1 MRAGHAIA
9 MFVVVVTLAAL
20 LWPSRGTLSAR
31 PTVRIAVWGMPFED
45 RLFRDRYAKRYQ
57 ELHPEL
63 FIDYERYH
71 DELLMKY
78 NAWHTRGRGAEVMR
92 LRVTDYH
99 GMVGRGMLEP
109 LSNWINDPEIGLSK
123 AQKEAI
129 PPQLLAALT
138 IDAEVYALPQD
149 NAQFG
154 MFINREIFRRHNAE
168 HPQDAI
174 EIPGPD
180 HDWTWSDLRAAAKK
194 LTRRD
199 ASGRVTQRGLDFTV
213 WSWPFLN
220 FFKQAGGEL
229 WSPDALTCT
238 IDSDAGVEAL
248 AFMRAMQRDDKSF
261 DPNLA
266 GYLSATGPDV
276 LFAAGQTAIFF
287 DGSWRIPNIEKVNP
301 GLDFSVVHL
310 PRGRVPAV
318 VSGCV
323 CWGIS
328 SKAANKR
335 EAWRM
340 LSWLTDEPQAAEYW
354 DTLRVAP
361 PANLAVINSP
371 AFRSARGIEKVFGPT
386 DAVPTNVPDRYE
398 VLPMSE
404 AMFADRAQWL
414 LYANT
419 PHALTGRPPGF
430 VPVNLY
436 ETEMEEEVTRMLNEY
451 LRDGST
457 LSERE
462 ALARVTRNIHR
473 LIDRDRKAK
482 GLPPARRSEP

>member
-1 MRAGHAIA
+1 MRAGPVLAITI
-9 MFVVVVTLAAL
+9 TLATLGTL
-20 LWPSRGTLSAR
+20 LWPSRGTLRTR
-31 PTVRIAVWGMPFED
+31 PSVRMAVWGMPFED

-109 LSNWINDPEIGLSK
+109 LGKWINDPALGLTPSQK
-123 AQKEAI
+123 AAI

-138 IDAEVYALPQD
+138 IGGEVYALPED

-154 MFINREIFRRHNAE
+154 MFINREIFNRHNAE
-168 HPQDAI
+168 HPDDPVV
-174 EIPGPD
+174 IPGPD
-180 HDWTWSDLRAAAKK
+180 HDWTWDDLRAAARK
-194 LTRRD
+194 LSRRD
-199 ASGRVTQRGLDFTV
+199 ASGRLTQRGLDFTV

-229 WSPDALTCT
+229 WSPDGLTCS
-238 IDSDAGVEAL
+238 IDSPAGVEAL
-248 AFMRAMQRDDKSF
+248 AFMRAMQREDKSF
-261 DPNLA
+261 EPNLA

-276 LFAAGQTAIFF
+276 LFAAGQTAIFL
-287 DGSWRIPNIEKVNP
+287 DGSWRVPNIEKVNP

-328 SKAANKR
+328 SKASHKR

-340 LSWLTDEPQAAEYW
+340 LSWLIHEPQAAEYW

-361 PANLAVINSP
+361 PANLAVVNSP
-371 AFRSARGIEKVFGPT
+371 AFRRARGIEKVFGPT
-386 DAVPTNVPDRYE
+386 DVIPTSEPDRYE
-398 VLPMSE
+398 VLPMDESRFE
-404 AMFADRAQWL
+404 DRAAWL

-419 PHALTGRPPGF
+419 PHPRTGKPPGF

-451 LRDGST
+451 LRERST
-457 LSERE
+457 LSEHD
-462 ALARVTRNIHR
+462 ALERVTRNVHR
-473 LIDRDRKAK
+473 LIDRDRRAK
-482 GLPPARRSEP
+482 DLPPVARSSS